1 MNKLLLNMVM
11 LLQGVWRSM
20 GADVDQLR
28 AILQVRLM
36 LDDRK
41 PVALGRSAR
50 QKKDRKYGSA
60 LNFFVSLV
68 MGVVYMLPLITI
80 ADGLLGLTVYFSLL
94 ISIISLMLITDFS
107 SVLFDARDK
116 FILFPRPVNDKT
128 IVLARM
134 LHVFIYLFRIVL
146 PMSLPGWVVLGVVHG
161 WQAALIFPLPL
172 VLMVFLVLFIV
183 NSVYLLVL
191 RIAKPEKFKDVINY
205 FQIATSVV
213 FFASVYLF
221 PRLLES
227 QSFINVNIQDHPM
240 LRLAP
245 SYWLAACWAWVGFD
259 VYLGGTYALSVLA
272 IVLPVLCMYAVV
284 RWLSP
289 QFSRRIAGIDNV
301 EVAEYKPAA
310 RAKRSSGR
318 FYQWLAQVLN
328 RTDEAR
334 AGFMIA
340 WLQTSRSR
348 SFRMR
353 VFPSFAFVPVYFIFI
368 ITKDGESFSDSLA
381 RVGNKPSHLI
391 LLYYSS
397 FVMVSVLNYLYI
409 SEQYKASWVY
419 YASPVEV
426 PGRIM
431 SGALKAVLVKFYV
444 PFVAVLSL
452 FVVYIWGVP
461 AIMDVVLA
469 LVNVSLFVACMARIG
484 RQLPF
489 STAEQMKQGG
499 SRVVKSLLVMTI
511 PLGLGFGHYF
521 ARNLW
526 WLECIFLGLSAM
538 ALWLVWDSYSRVSW
552 EKVMRTAEEG

>member
-1 MNKLLLNMVM
+1 MVM
-11 LLQGVWRSM
+11 LLQGVWRGM

-28 AILQVRLM
+28 AILQVRLI

-41 PVALGRSAR
+41 PVAMGRSAK
-50 QKKDRKYGSA
+50 QKKDRKYGSV

-68 MGVVYMLPLITI
+68 MGLVYMIPLLTI
-80 ADGLLGLTVYFSLL
+80 QDALLGLTVYFSLL
-94 ISIISLMLITDFS
+94 ISIMSLMLITDFS

-116 FILFPRPVNDKT
+116 FIIFPRPVTDKT

-146 PMSLPGWVVLGVVHG
+146 PMSLPGWVVLGLVHG
-161 WQAALIFPLPL
+161 WQAAVIFPVPM
-172 VLMVFLVLFIV
+172 VFMVFLVLFIV

-191 RIAKPEKFKDVINY
+191 RLAKPEKFKDVINY

-221 PRLLES
+221 PRMLES
-227 QSFINVNIQDHPM
+227 ENFMYVNIQDHPM

-259 VYLGGTYALSVLA
+259 VHLNGTYTLSTLA
-272 IVLPVLCMYAVV
+272 IIVPVLCMYAVV

-301 EVAEYKPAA
+301 EVAEYKPVVT
-310 RAKRSSGR
+310 AKRSSSGR
-318 FYQWLAQVLN
+318 LYQWLAQVLN

-353 VFPSFAFVPVYFIFI
+353 VFPSFAFVPVYFIYI
-368 ITKDGESFSDSLA
+368 ITQDGQSLSEA
-381 RVGNKPSHLI
+381 IAHVGNKPRHLI

-409 SEQYKASWVY
+409 SEQFKASWVY
-419 YASPVEV
+419 YAAPVEV

-444 PFVAVLSL
+444 PFVAVLSV
-452 FVVYIWGVP
+452 FIVYIWGAP
-461 AIMDVVLA
+461 AILDVVLA
-469 LVNVSLFVACMARIG
+469 LVNVSLFVACMARIA

-489 STAEQMKQGG
+489 AAAEQMKQGG
-499 SRVVKSLLVMTI
+499 SRVVKSLVAMAI
-511 PLGLGFGHYF
+511 PLGLGFCHYF
-521 ARNLW
+521 SRNLW
-526 WLECIFLGLSAM
+526 WLECIFLGLSCI

-552 EKVMRTAEEG
+552 AKVMRAAEEG